1 MTGIGILARLAPSLC
16 VVNFLSILL
25 RSFRMSEESYIQS
38 LFSDRIGG
46 NQFGKDTKIYK
57 FEKIKRAKRAALDA
71 NPGKELFDLGV
82 GEPDEMADPGV
93 VKALQSE
100 AEKPENRG
108 YTDNGIDEFKV
119 AACKYMENI
128 FGVQG
133 LDPAKHVNHLIG
145 SKPGLAMTPAVFIN
159 PGDVILMT
167 VPGYPVMGTHAQY
180 LGGEVVNL
188 SLTEKNNFLPDLKSV
203 DSGTLDRT
211 KILYLNYPNNPTGA
225 NATRDFY
232 EEVIQIAKKYKITV
246 MQDAAYAALTY
257 DGKSESFLSIPG
269 AMDVGVEFHSL
280 SKAYNM
286 TGWRIAFV
294 VGNELIVKGIA
305 SVKDNIDSGQFAGIQ
320 KAGIYALEHPEITE
334 KTVAKYKRRLSL
346 LVETLNSMGFNA
358 KMPGGSFFLYVGAP
372 KGIKGGRKF
381 ENGEEFSQYLITE
394 MLISTVP
401 WDDVGHYVR
410 FSATFAAKGEEEEKR
425 IIGEIKNRLSKV
437 AFEF

>member
-1 MTGIGILARLAPSLC
+1 
-16 VVNFLSILL
+16 
-25 RSFRMSEESYIQS
+25 MSDESYIQS
-38 LFSDRIGG
+38 LFSKRVGG
-46 NQFGKDTKIYK
+46 SQFGKDTKIYK
-57 FEKIKRAKRAALDA
+57 FEKIKRAKRTALDA

-93 VKALQSE
+93 VKVLQLE

-108 YTDNGIDEFKV
+108 YTDNGIDEFKA
-119 AACKYMENI
+119 AACQYMEKV

-133 LDPAKHVNHLIG
+133 LDPSKHVNHLIG

-167 VPGYPVMGTHAQY
+167 VPGYPVMGTHSQY
-180 LGGEVVNL
+180 LGGEVINL
-188 SLTEKNNFLPDLKSV
+188 PLTEENGFLPDLKSIET
-203 DSGTLDRT
+203 SILERT
-211 KILYLNYPNNPTGA
+211 KILLLNYPNNPTGA
-225 NATRDFY
+225 KATREFF
-232 EEVIQIAKKYKITV
+232 EEAIQLAKKHKFIII
-246 MQDAAYAALTY
+246 QDAAYAALTY

-269 AMDVGVEFHSL
+269 AMDVGAEFHSL

-305 SVKDNIDSGQFAGIQ
+305 AVKDNIDSGQFAGIQ
-320 KAGIYALEHPEITE
+320 KAGIYALEHPEITQ

-346 LVETLNSMGFNA
+346 LVDALNSVGFNA

-381 ENGEEFSQYLITE
+381 ENGEEFSQFLITE

-425 IIGEIKNRLSKV
+425 IINEIKNRLAKV
-437 AFEF
+437 EFEF

>member
-1 MTGIGILARLAPSLC
+1 
-16 VVNFLSILL
+16 
-25 RSFRMSEESYIQS
+25 MSEESYIQS

-93 VKALQSE
+93 VKALQLE

-188 SLTEKNNFLPDLKSV
+188 SLTEKNNFLPDLKNV

-401 WDDVGHYVR
+401 WDDVGNYVR